1 MIKIIFVGLG
11 SIGQRHL
18 KNLIKLLDS
27 EGKLYNIEALRN
39 TTKPLPKEVEN
50 VLSKQYTKMDELPND
65 YDIAFI
71 TNPTFLHYQSLRE
84 IAIKTKNI
92 FVEKPVFENSKYNIQ
107 LLQLKKDTI
116 CYIACPLRYTQVI
129 QYLKTFLDGKKVYSV
144 RAICSTYLPEWRPN
158 VDYRTTYSAK
168 KEQGGGV
175 SIDLIHEWDYLCYLF
190 GFPEKVFNIAGKYS
204 DLEISSDDLSVY
216 IGQYPD
222 KIITLHLDYFG
233 RKARREI
240 EIYLENDVIV
250 GDLVANQIRIL
261 KEDKVIQFDGERD
274 TFQMAELKYF
284 MDIIEGRKENH
295 NDLMTAIKVL
305 EITEGDNNT

>member
-39 TTKPLPKEVEN
+39 TTKPLPKEVEA
-50 VLSKQYTKMDELPND
+50 VLSKQYTKIDELSND
-65 YDIAFI
+65 YDVAFI
-71 TNPTFLHYQSLRE
+71 TNPTFLHYQSLCE
-84 IAIKTKNI
+84 MAIKAKNI
-92 FVEKPVFENSKYNIQ
+92 FVEKPVFENSKYDIES
-107 LLQLKKDTI
+107 LQLKKDTI

-129 QYLKTFLDGKKVYSV
+129 QYLKRLLNGKKVYSV
-144 RAICSTYLPEWRPN
+144 RTICSTYLPEWRPN
-158 VDYRTTYSAK
+158 VDYRATYSAK

-190 GFPEKVFNIAGKYS
+190 GFPDKIYNIAGKYS
-204 DLEISSDDLSVY
+204 DLEVSSDDLSVY

-240 EIYLENDVIV
+240 EIYIEDDVIV
-250 GDLVANQIRIL
+250 GDFVSNQIKFL
-261 KEDKVIQFDGERD
+261 KENKVVQFDDERD
-274 TFQMAELKYF
+274 TFQMQELKYF
-284 MDIIEGRKENH
+284 MDIIEGKRINH
-295 NDLMTAIKVL
+295 NDLVMAIRVL
-305 EITEGDNNT
+305 KIAEGDNK

>member
-27 EGKLYNIEALRN
+27 EGKLYTIEALRN

-190 GFPEKVFNIAGKYS
+190 GFPEKIYNIAGKYS

-250 GDLVANQIRIL
+250 GDLVANQIRFL